1 MPLVLLVED
10 NADLAFGV
18 SRSLESAGYE
28 VVVASDGADAV
39 AVARGRKPDLV
50 VLDLMLPR
58 LSGFEALKQI
68 RAAGTTVP
76 VIILTARGEET
87 DKLHGFRLGADDY
100 VTKPF
105 SVSELLARVAVHLRR
120 AGESATRTGASGDVY
135 RFGDVVVSR
144 EARSVERGGVPV
156 ALKPR
161 ELDLLLKFLERPRFV
176 FGRVRLLEEVW
187 GYQADVQTRTVDLHV
202 GVLRRKLEAD
212 PSDPKHFITVWKTGY
227 RFDP

>member
-1 MPLVLLVED
+1 MALLLLVED
-10 NADLAFGV
+10 NEDLAFGI
-18 SRSLESAGYE
+18 SRSLENDGH
-28 VVVASDGADAV
+28 VVEIAADGDVAIRK
-39 AVARGRKPDLV
+39 ARELKPDLI
-50 VLDLMLPR
+50 VLDLMLPGM
-58 LSGFEALKQI
+58 SGFDVLK
-68 RAAGTTVP
+68 RVRESGAKTP

-120 AGESATRTGASGDVY
+120 GGAAGSDGAAEFQ
-135 RFGDVVVSR
+135 FGDVVVSPT
-144 EARSVERGGVPV
+144 ARTVTRDGARV

-161 ELDLLLKFLERPRFV
+161 ELDLLLKFLERPGFV
-176 FGRVRLLEEVW
+176 FSRIRLLNEVW

-202 GVLRRKLEAD
+202 AELRRKLEAD
-212 PSDPKHFITVWKTGY
+212 PANPRHFITVWKTGY